1 MSEEP
6 LFNREVAMPTL
17 LSHPAVPIAISMA
30 VGSTIIPGRLL
41 AAGILASV
49 LPDLDLIGLRMGIPY
64 GDAFGHRGAS
74 HSIFVAV
81 FFGII
86 AAIFSKQLHCTKLI
100 AFVIVTV
107 AGASHAV
114 LDMLT
119 NGGGGVALLWP
130 LTEQRYFFEVRVIEV
145 APLSVRRL
153 LGPAGWQVL
162 KSEILWVWLP
172 AIVAGVVGGALFR
185 GLEGE
190 RKAAVMLLHP
200 RGQGKNE

>member
-1 MSEEP
+1 
-6 LFNREVAMPTL
+6 MPTI

-49 LPDLDLIGLRMGIPY
+49 LPDLDLIGLRMGVPY

-74 HSIFVAV
+74 HSVFAAVA
-81 FFGII
+81 FGII
-86 AAIFSKQLHCTKLI
+86 AAIFSKQLHSTKLI

-200 RGQGKNE
+200 RGQRKNE

>member
-1 MSEEP
+1 
-6 LFNREVAMPTL
+6 MPTL
-17 LSHPAVPIAISMA
+17 LSHPAVPVAISMA
-30 VGSTIIPGRLL
+30 MGSTILPGRLL
-41 AAGILASV
+41 AAAILASV

-64 GDAFGHRGAS
+64 DDAFGHRGAS
-74 HSIFVAV
+74 HSIFAAV

-86 AAIFSKQLHCTKLI
+86 AAIFSRQLHSTKLI
-100 AFVIVTV
+100 AFVLVTV